1 MAGLGAKNRPA
12 TFALEHISM
21 STEFDILN
29 TPLPAGLSVIEASAG
44 TGKTYAISH
53 LVPRLLLEERVS
65 DLSKI
70 LIVTFTND
78 AADELAAR
86 TRMVLEALHGQPAAD
101 EQNTSPVLHA
111 LRQKFD
117 AKKIEHVIGRALL
130 DFDRLS
136 ASTIHSFCLSVLQTD
151 GVLCGLPV
159 LPELSPDASDLVEEV
174 LCDLWEEMVSREAG
188 PAAVAIGAGWSPR
201 QAQRAAQ
208 SLMVRPLADLCPPAK
223 PFSQAIADV
232 VAAANSLTPEHIKN
246 LEAHFNAVPAWT
258 NKAPTNWRAVLK
270 GLQSTSLAQRCS
282 LAKELKE
289 APDWVNGKSREG
301 KQSKA
306 QIADSAAVQ
315 WAAGLSHQ
323 LEMAEWHLQVA
334 LAGRARER
342 VVERLRA
349 QRRITYD
356 GLVDVVGDALAGSSS
371 EALMTSLRTR
381 YQIALV
387 DESQDTDP
395 GQFAIFQRVF
405 AESTAGHSLVL
416 IGDPK
421 QAIYAF
427 RDADVNT
434 YLHARDLATD
444 RLFSLTKTFR
454 APEPLVQAVNAV
466 FGAECAFHSPRI
478 SFQPATSGLAEQC
491 LVDPS
496 GSPGVGLEAWIV
508 EDSNDSLS
516 NEENRNAHAVEVTAT
531 EITRLLRSGAT
542 LRMAQ
547 KEPHPLQPD
556 DIAVLVSDRKQGI
569 AVERALRARGVPA
582 IRAANDDIMASEE
595 ARELVSVLRAA
606 REPRRAGLVKAALA
620 TRFFGRTATD
630 LARAEE
636 TGCDIEQFQQ
646 WSALWESAG
655 ISAMLGIMDKAE
667 GISLRLASLPQGERR
682 LTNFRQLAD
691 LLHKASSERAQDPER
706 TLVWLR
712 RAVDGVDGADGRTA
726 IEERQMQLE
735 SDRDAVKIVTM
746 HSAKGL
752 EYPLVFCP
760 FLWMSR
766 VPRRIQKAI
775 LIEGDSPG
783 RTVLFHEKLCEDGS
797 LREAAQ
803 KEALEDRLRLAY
815 VALTRAQVKVWV
827 LAGDIGNTQ
836 PSALDWLLRPNPQQT
851 YQDWVAGAA
860 QPGRATRHRTA
871 LERIAQTAPDS
882 VIISRPPEIN
892 AERWESSEKPPSES
906 LTAASPPE
914 IPTGWGFT
922 SFSQLTR
929 EKSPHAPQGDLVLS
943 RVAPSAP
950 SPMSDPNPFTGA
962 PGGTVMGTALHE
974 WIERWD
980 FGELN
985 QGSLDAHL
993 KARGLDGRQG
1003 APDIALS
1010 GRVAAMLEILR
1021 STQLPELETSVA
1033 AACPDPAAS
1042 EWHFQLPIRE
1052 ALDPQVLADI
1062 FEKHGHAEYAARL
1075 ALLPVEQLR
1084 GYLHGFLDRIAFHN
1098 ATWGVIDWKTNVLGQ
1113 SPDDYCESALLQCA
1127 MDSHYLLQAHLY
1139 LTALRRFLGPGAQIA
1154 GAWLIFLRGIQPET
1168 SRGVLT
1174 IRPAPAL
1181 SEDLD
1186 KLFGGDHRI

>member
-1 MAGLGAKNRPA
+1 MNV
-12 TFALEHISM
+12 
-21 STEFDILN
+21 EFDILN

-86 TRMVLEALHGQPAAD
+86 TRMVLEALCGPPTAD

-117 AKKIEHVIGRALL
+117 AKKIENVIGRALL

-159 LPELSPDASDLVEEV
+159 LPELSPDASDLAEEV
-174 LCDLWEEMVSREAG
+174 LCDLWEELVSREANA
-188 PAAVAIGAGWSPR
+188 AAVATGAKWSPR
-201 QAQRAAQ
+201 LAQRGAQ
-208 SLMVRPLADLCPPAK
+208 ALLARPLAELCPPAV
-223 PFSQAIADV
+223 PFPNAIQEV
-232 VAAANSLTPEHIKN
+232 VASAMALTADHLQELALL
-246 LEAHFNAVPAWT
+246 LENVPAWSA
-258 NKAPTNWRAVLK
+258 KAPGNWEAL
-270 GLQSTSLAQRCS
+270 LESLGVPSLTLRCS
-282 LAKELKE
+282 LAKELQE
-289 APDWVNGKSREG
+289 AADWVNGRSREG
-301 KQSKA
+301 RQSKA

-315 WAAGLSHQ
+315 WAVALFRQ
-323 LEMAEWHLQVA
+323 IEMAEWHLQA
-334 LAGRARER
+334 ELAGRAQER
-342 VVERLRA
+342 IVEKLRA

-356 GLVDVVGDALAGSSS
+356 GLVGVVGDALAGSSS
-371 EALMTSLRTR
+371 EALIASLRVR

-395 GQFAIFQRVF
+395 GQFAIFQKVF
-405 AESTAGHSLVL
+405 AESSAGHSLVL

-466 FGAECAFHSPRI
+466 FGAERAFHSPRI

-508 EDSNDSLS
+508 EDPNNRLS
-516 NEENRNAHAVEVTAT
+516 NEESRNTCAVEVTAT
-531 EITRLLRSGAT
+531 EITRLLSSQAT

-547 KEPHPLQPD
+547 KEPRLLQPD
-556 DIAVLVSDRKQGI
+556 DIAILVSDRRQGI
-569 AVERALRARGVPA
+569 AVERALRTRGVPA

-595 ARELVSVLRAA
+595 AREMVSVLRAV
-606 REPRRAGLVKAALA
+606 REPRRTGLVKAALA
-620 TRFFGRTATD
+620 TRYFGRTAAD
-630 LARAEE
+630 LSRAEE
-636 TGCDIEQFQQ
+636 TGRDIEQFQQ

-655 ISAMLGIMDKAE
+655 ISTVLGTMDKAE

-691 LLHKASSERAQDPER
+691 LLHKASGECAQDPER
-706 TLVWLR
+706 TLVWLKC
-712 RAVDGVDGADGRTA
+712 AVDGVDGADGRTA

-766 VPRRIQKAI
+766 VPKGIQKAI
-775 LIEGDSPG
+775 LIEDDSPE
-783 RTVLFHEKLCEDGS
+783 RTVVFHEKLCQDVN
-797 LREAAQ
+797 LREMAQ

-827 LAGDIGNTQ
+827 LAGDLGTTQ
-836 PSALDWLLRPNPQQT
+836 PSALDWLLRPYPQQT

-860 QPGRATRHRTA
+860 QPGRAARHREA
-871 LERIAQTAPDS
+871 LKRIAQAAPDS
-882 VIISRPPEIN
+882 VIISRPPEIHD
-892 AERWESSEKPPSES
+892 ECWEPSEKPSSES

-943 RVAPSAP
+943 RAASSAP
-950 SPMSDPNPFTGA
+950 SLMPDPNPNPFTAA
-962 PGGTVMGTALHE
+962 PGGAAMGTALHE

-980 FGELN
+980 FGALD
-985 QGSLDAHL
+985 QRVLDAHL
-993 KARGLDGRQG
+993 EARGMGGQQG
-1003 APDIALS
+1003 APVRALF

-1021 STQLPELETSVA
+1021 STQLPELEASVA

-1052 ALDPQVLADI
+1052 ALDPQMLAGI
-1062 FEKHGHAEYAARL
+1062 FEKHGHGEYAARL

-1113 SPDDYCESALLQCA
+1113 SAEDYCESALLQCA

-1139 LTALRRFLGPGAQIA
+1139 LTALRRFLGPDAQIA

-1174 IRPAPAL
+1174 IRPATAL

-1186 KLFGGDHRI
+1186 KLFGGGHKI